1 MSISLGPAALLA
13 PGVGE
18 QILISA
24 LADQIRADAVQQ
36 SIKITDGISDRRQF
50 VTALRLLVAWGW

>member
-1 MSISLGPAALLA
+1 MSVSLGPAALLA

-18 QILISA
+18 QIPISA
-24 LADQIRADAVQQ
+24 LADQIRADAAQQ
-36 SIKITDGISDRRQF
+36 SIKITDGISDRRQL